1 MRICSNF
8 KITRQAITKIEGKK
22 LLNGE
27 SNSFIE
33 FYEVQIE
40 NKTTDEVLRIY
51 LFIEE
56 KSKEEEKAGT

>member
-8 KITRQAITKIEGKK
+8 KITSQALTKIEGKR

-40 NKTTDEVLRIY
+40 NKTSDEVLRIY

-56 KSKEEEKAGT
+56 KNKEEEKAGR

>member
-8 KITRQAITKIEGKK
+8 KITKQAITKIEGKR

-40 NKTTDEVLRIY
+40 NKTSDEVLRIY

-56 KSKEEEKAGT
+56 KNKEEEKAGR

>member
-40 NKTTDEVLRIY
+40 NKTSDEVLRIY

-56 KSKEEEKAGT
+56 KNKEEEKAGR

>member
-40 NKTTDEVLRIY
+40 NKTSDEVLRIY

>member
-8 KITRQAITKIEGKK
+8 KITRQAITKIEGKR

-40 NKTTDEVLRIY
+40 NKTSDEVLRIY

-56 KSKEEEKAGT
+56 KNKEEEKAGR

>member
-8 KITRQAITKIEGKK
+8 KITRQTITKIEGKK

-40 NKTTDEVLRIY
+40 NKTSDEVLRIY

-56 KSKEEEKAGT
+56 KNKEEEKAGT

>member
-8 KITRQAITKIEGKK
+8 KIARQAITKIEGKR

-40 NKTTDEVLRIY
+40 NKTSDEVLRIY

-56 KSKEEEKAGT
+56 KNKEEEKAGR

>member
-1 MRICSNF
+1 MRIASNF
-8 KITRQAITKIEGKK
+8 KITKKALTKIEGKR

-40 NKTTDEVLRIY
+40 NKTSDEVLRIY

-56 KSKEEEKAGT
+56 KNKEENAGK

>member
-1 MRICSNF
+1 MRNCSNY
-8 KITRQAITKIEGKK
+8 KITRQAITKIEGKR

-40 NKTTDEVLRIY
+40 NKTSDEILRIY

-56 KSKEEEKAGT
+56 KDKEEENAGK

>member
-8 KITRQAITKIEGKK
+8 KITRQEITKIEGKR

-40 NKTTDEVLRIY
+40 NKTSDDVLRIY

-56 KSKEEEKAGT
+56 KNKEEEKAGA